1 MLLLLDLIHLGVV
14 LASNIML
21 IHPQE
26 FDFPTQRDAVVEVKL
41 HREGWRSDGKG
52 KCHYTGVMVPFVRD
66 WELSVPHGDGE
77 NRILPPEPDKTAG
90 HAFLVTRKFCKDKEP
105 ETILR
110 AGQVNRVKP
119 IGQGA
124 KGFPAHDMLVEKPE
138 QYPQWLGQ
146 VVARIERVAQHDPK
160 AQAFLDSGVE
170 QFNIVLPERL
180 KAHQSIPIDDSVL
193 QIAPPLS
200 EPIKPL
206 DQISS
211 KSITTLPV

>member
-1 MLLLLDLIHLGVV
+1 MLLLLDLIYLGAI

-26 FDFPTQRDAVVEVKL
+26 FDFPAQRDSVVEVQL
-41 HREGWRSDGKG
+41 HREWWRDDGKG

-66 WELSVPHGDGE
+66 WELSVPHGDGD

-90 HAFLVTRKFCKDKEP
+90 HAFLVTRKFCKGKEP

-110 AGQVNRVKP
+110 AGQVHRVKP
-119 IGQGA
+119 EGQSA

-138 QYPQWLGQ
+138 NYPKWLSQ
-146 VVARIERVAQHDPK
+146 VVSRIERVAQHDPK

-170 QFNIVLPERL
+170 QFNIVLPER
-180 KAHQSIPIDDSVL
+180 ANVHQPIPSNDPVI
-193 QIAPPLS
+193 QMAPPLP
-200 EPIKPL
+200 EPVKPL
-206 DQISS
+206 EQVPS
-211 KSITTLPV
+211 KSDATLPG